1 MASKMH
7 FEFEILDSELEFRV
21 ESFNVNEA
29 LSQPYSVNLTLLSE
43 NPNIVWEEVVQQPAV
58 LRLLGQGAGTSRLF
72 HGVVHTLRYLG
83 EGRRFSRYQLTVF
96 PTLKNLEH
104 RSDSRIFQSKTV
116 KEIITEVLA
125 DAGINDVH
133 FVLQDNE
140 HDTPLDYV
148 LQYNETDLAF
158 FNRLLAENGMWYYFE
173 HNPERHAIV
182 IANQNAHFEPLP
194 NDLTNSS
201 YIGALYCQEVSGG
214 NSDREHVN
222 HIEVEHHVQTEH
234 TTYRDYNYQKATQKI
249 EQESGFAESPLKQF
263 LYPGRF
269 QENARGGHLVNHAQ
283 LNVDMEKGNTTFSS
297 DIMRLQVGYKT
308 ELCNHRRDSVNT
320 EYNIVSITHQ
330 GMDTTSHE
338 EEASDGAMATYSNH
352 VIVLKHDVEVKS
364 APRSQPLIQGT
375 QTAVVVGPQGE
386 EIYTDEQG
394 RVKVQFHWDRYGA
407 KDENAGCWVRVSQ
420 TLAGTGWG
428 SVFTPRV
435 GQEVVVT
442 FLEGDADR
450 PLITGVVYNSSH
462 SLPYALPEEK
472 TRTVIRTQTYKGTG
486 YNELSFD
493 DRTDEEEIYIRAQKD
508 MVEEIQ
514 NNRFRLI
521 GQNDKL
527 EVKADKDHSIE
538 GNQTELI
545 KGNKQATVEGTFTET
560 VVQDVKV
567 DYQANETKH
576 VGLDSTLTVDQ
587 SRNEAIKMDDN
598 LNVTKNRSVSIGQSH
613 DVKVGSNETIDIGSN
628 LSINVGG
635 NTLQQS
641 GGTTAISS
649 GNSITLSVGAASL
662 IMNSDGTIQLS
673 GSNVTVNGSAFV
685 GLSAPSVSAN

>member
-1 MASKMH
+1 MSYK
-7 FEFEILDSELEFRV
+7 
-21 ESFNVNEA
+21 
-29 LSQPYSVNLTLLSE
+29 
-43 NPNIVWEEVVQQPAV
+43 QPAV
-58 LRLLGQGAGTSRLF
+58 LRLLGQGSGTSRLF

-493 DRTDEEEIYIRAQKD
+493 DRTDEEEVYIHAQKD
-508 MVEEIQ
+508 MYTKILNDRHREILRDESLHVHNNQQKFIDGHQTEAVKGDKQTTVESTFIENVKKDVTVTYEANELKKVHGEQ
-514 NNRFRLI
+514 E
-521 GQNDKL
+521 L
-527 EVKADKDHSIE
+527 EVKQDRIKSVVGNESVRIDQDQTITIKQGRSID
-538 GNQTELI
+538 I
-545 KGNKQATVEGTFTET
+545 R
-560 VVQDVKV
+560 
-567 DYQANETKH
+567 
-576 VGLDSTLTVDQ
+576 LDGST
-587 SRNEAIKMDDN
+587 
-598 LNVTKNRSVSIGQSH
+598 SIG
-613 DVKVGSNETIDIGSN
+613 GSNTLKIGGDTTQQA
-628 LSINVGG
+628 GG
-635 NTLQQS
+635 STS
-641 GGTTAISS
+641 ISS
-649 GNSITLSVGAASL
+649 GTSITLSVGAASL
-662 IMNSDGTIQLS
+662 RMSSDGTIQLS